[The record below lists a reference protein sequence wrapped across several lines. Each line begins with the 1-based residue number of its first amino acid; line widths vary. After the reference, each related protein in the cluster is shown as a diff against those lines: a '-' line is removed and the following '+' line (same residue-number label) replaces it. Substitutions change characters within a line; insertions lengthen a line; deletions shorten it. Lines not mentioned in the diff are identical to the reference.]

1 MPFELMLA
9 VLLSAFVFCGFR
21 LRFLLWLFQQDEYE
35 ASSFA
40 KTVCLK
46 ARLLDKKLVLP
57 LVIIGIG
64 AVYFPW
70 AALLSLALFVGFAWR
85 EIKVMQSAK
94 KKLAVT
100 NRAKRIYSVSII
112 LTAGLF
118 YLSWVIVPSFFIF
131 TSAGIIFFLPLV
143 LILANILL
151 FPLEAYYRKG
161 FIKSA
166 KKKLSA
172 SSARIIGI
180 TGSYGKTSTK
190 HILAHILSAGAPV
203 LFTPGS
209 VNTLMGVCRII
220 NRDLRPEHKFFIV
233 EMGAYYPGSI
243 RRLCDLVHPDDGII
257 TAVGSAHYARFKT
270 VGNVAKAKFELA
282 EAVEEKGGIL
292 VLNKAQIAPEFLSKA
307 PSAVIVGEGEDYYCE
322 SAEQTAEGLSFTF
335 VAEGQKSRL
344 EVPLFGKHHIANIAL
359 AVVMALKL
367 GVPMNTIAARLR
379 SLPQIE
385 HRLEVKRQTGNITI
399 IDDAYNSNVDGFRS
413 AIELLGNLRQDRTIL
428 MTPGMIEMGALH
440 DELHSELGKKA
451 AKVADIALIIVPE
464 RMQAFIKAFRDN
476 APKDAELIELPTRT
490 EAFAWLDKNLI
501 AGDTL
506 LIENDLLDNYESQAY
521 L

>member
-166 KKKLSA
+166 KKKLSDMGLKYTVIGSGDKVIRQMP
-172 SSARIIGI
+172 SS
-180 TGSYGKTSTK
+180 
-190 HILAHILSAGAPV
+190 GAV
-203 LFTPGS
+203 VNSGS
-209 VNTLMGVCRII
+209 VVVLYTEDVGDN
-220 NRDLRPEHKFFIV
+220 
-233 EMGAYYPGSI
+233 
-243 RRLCDLVHPDDGII
+243 LVTVPDVTG
-257 TAVGSAHYARFKT
+257 
-270 VGNVAKAKFELA
+270 KALA
-282 EAVEEKGGIL
+282 QV
-292 VLNKAQIAPEFLSKA
+292 
-307 PSAVIVGEGEDYYCE
+307 
-322 SAEQTAEGLSFTF
+322 
-335 VAEGQKSRL
+335 KSRL
-344 EVPLFGKHHIANIAL
+344 SSAGLNLSIVGAGATGSSSERTVVATQTPHAGEKVPQGSI
-359 AVVMALKL
+359 
-367 GVPMNTIAARLR
+367 
-379 SLPQIE
+379 
-385 HRLEVKRQTGNITI
+385 VKVEFRFKDVEGT
-399 IDDAYNSNVDGFRS
+399 VD
-413 AIELLGNLRQDRTIL
+413 
-428 MTPGMIEMGALH
+428 
-440 DELHSELGKKA
+440 
-451 AKVADIALIIVPE
+451 
-464 RMQAFIKAFRDN
+464 
-476 APKDAELIELPTRT
+476 
-490 EAFAWLDKNLI
+490 
-501 AGDTL
+501 
-506 LIENDLLDNYESQAY
+506 
-521 L
+521 